1 LAFSAKLAADRT
13 FVLQVLE
20 KDGLS
25 LQYVAPSLKA
35 DPSVVL
41 VALQQNGESL
51 QFAPD
56 KFRESRKVV
65 EVAVKQNPKAVRFA
79 SESLRE
85 DEEFV
90 KEVAEIDGSVL
101 QFASETLCG
110 NWRVASKAVAQSWEA
125 LPFEQVDGGLSR
137 EVLLGSVKQD
147 WRAIKEI
154 LQKSPVPQDF
164 LVEAAAIN
172 PEIVRAQQLRGNKEV
187 ALTALS
193 LNGLML
199 HYLLPDLRAD
209 LELASVA
216 IRQNPDA
223 MGEVHPCLRREKD
236 LLNIQT
242 EGLARRARLEL
253 RRMKAEAA
261 AAEAAQAM
269 QEAIVPGADT
279 AADAAPNAAADAAAD
294 EA

>member
-1 LAFSAKLAADRT
+1 MAT
-13 FVLQVLE
+13 GVL
-20 KDGLS
+20 
-25 LQYVAPSLKA
+25 
-35 DPSVVL
+35 
-41 VALQQNGESL
+41 
-51 QFAPD
+51 
-56 KFRESRKVV
+56 
-65 EVAVKQNPKAVRFA
+65 
-79 SESLRE
+79 LRRLLHSPG
-85 DEEFV
+85 
-90 KEVAEIDGSVL
+90 K
-101 QFASETLCG
+101 
-110 NWRVASKAVAQSWEA
+110 
-125 LPFEQVDGGLSR
+125 LSR
-137 EVLLGSVKQD
+137 SSRWMEASPERSCWALSSRTGEPS
-147 WRAIKEI
+147 RRFCKEI

-209 LELASVA
+209 PELASVA

-269 QEAIVPGADT
+269 QEAIVPDADT
-279 AADAAPNAAADAAAD
+279 AADAAENAAADAAAE